1 MIYKVMC
8 IFVRERERKRM
19 KNVLAGVAGMPG
31 FPRLWQNWK
40 FKNQGILTESLRS

>member
-31 FPRLWQNWK
+31 FPRLWQNW
-40 FKNQGILTESLRS
+40 